1 MQTRTFQRHLVSNLG
16 AAIVSLDNMNYES
29 SGVPANQHI
38 YAANVGPVDA
48 LSRGRDLEGVRRS
61 VFQPVGDA
69 K

>member
-1 MQTRTFQRHLVSNLG
+1 MS
-16 AAIVSLDNMNYES
+16 SLDKMNYES

-38 YAANVGPVDA
+38 YAANVGPFDA

-61 VFQPVGDA
+61 VFQSVGDA